1 SFGEDIEYDIARH
14 LEQQVGYFESAGFVV
29 APAER
34 KIDGAY
40 GTILQVRDVPNNVD
54 LFDFFYQK
62 DRRTSVQG
70 GILLLWDQTVP
81 FLKTLNVTQVIY

>member
-1 SFGEDIEYDIARH
+1 M
-14 LEQQVGYFESAGFVV
+14 
-29 APAER
+29 
-34 KIDGAY
+34 
-40 GTILQVRDVPNNVD
+40 RDVPNNVD